1 MRLKLILCDV
11 AGLVSALLLAGCGM
25 DQMSTVTQNVD
36 SPAMAG
42 RAFGGQQP
50 IAGATISV
58 IAMGTTG
65 YGSTGTILASVTTDS
80 GGNFSFSPAA
90 YRCPQSDTPVY
101 LLGIGG
107 DSGSGENSSVVLGA
121 GLGTCAS
128 GKNSFTIMNEVT
140 TVGLAFTLAHFF
152 SPTLGGGNAENDW
165 FGGPSTTSGGTVQ
178 YSRGLV
184 NGNNVTIPTV
194 VFNAIGAANQ
204 TGTNS
209 SGTTFTVEWQK
220 INTMANILLSCVNS
234 SGSPNTTE
242 VRTPCGRLF
251 RYTRISSDLRP
262 SDTLQAAVQMALNP
276 LSNVT
281 ALFNSINS
289 TPAFIPYLSASPND
303 WTIGV
308 SYATPSLGLGVDNG
322 TQGTLDIDA
331 SGKIWFPSNGAANAG
346 AAYFDPVSQSF
357 NGPFNSTG
365 LVHPQQVAIDANGYA
380 WFNDSATS
388 TVAGYLVTAPATTQ
402 ALSLPNTVSNALTV
416 GGDNRINVG
425 ITNASVVELANI
437 SADRTSYTITP
448 GITYPYGV
456 TSMAGDRDDGDA
468 LSITSPGTTSMR
480 NYYVN
485 GSPPSSTQI
494 LLAND
499 DSGQVIYIGNDYLS
513 IRSYSGAGNA
523 DDGLCIFSL
532 GRCSNFRGG
541 LQNTAKGM
549 VIDGARNLWVAERAV
564 GGVLQVPVN
573 NPAASGGSVYLNPN
587 NGNNVPINEFLHG
600 TDNGGTATLPCGIGI
615 DVTGNVWMT
624 NAGCTT
630 TGCTPGSFTLTEII
644 GAATPT
650 ITPISAQ
657 ITGGIN
663 LVGTEPTN

>member
-1 MRLKLILCDV
+1 MRFRFLTAIFPAV
-11 AGLVSALLLAGCGM
+11 LLAGCG
-25 DQMSTVTQNVD
+25 VEKKLVKALNVD
-36 SPAMAG
+36 SPAVTG
-42 RAFGGQQP
+42 RAYGGQQP

-58 IAMGTTG
+58 IAMGTSG
-65 YGSTGTILASVTTDS
+65 YGSTGTVLASVTTDS

-121 GLGTCAS
+121 GLGNCAE
-128 GKNSFTIMNEVT
+128 GKDAFVIMNEVT
-140 TVGLAFTLAHFF
+140 TVSLAFTLAHFF
-152 SPTLGGGNAENDW
+152 STTVGGGNGENDW
-165 FGGPSTTSGGTVQ
+165 FGGPSTTSGGTVE
-178 YSRGLV
+178 YSKGLV
-184 NGNNVTIPTV
+184 MGNNVTLPTI
-194 VFNAIGAANQ
+194 VFNAIGAAHQ
-204 TGTNS
+204 TGTNA
-209 SGTTFTVEWQK
+209 SGTTYTVEWQK
-220 INTMANILLSCVNS
+220 MNTMANILLSCVNT

-242 VRTPCGRLF
+242 IRTPCGRLF
-251 RYTRISSDLRP
+251 RFTRISTSLRP

-276 LSNVT
+276 SSNVT
-281 ALFNSINS
+281 ALYNLINS
-289 TPAFIPYLSASPND
+289 TPAFIPYLSAPPND

-308 SYATPSLGLGVDNG
+308 SYTTPSLGLAVDTG

-331 SGKIWFPSNGAANAG
+331 SGKIWFPSNGATNAG
-346 AAYFDPVSQSF
+346 AAYFDPVSQTF

-380 WFNDSATS
+380 WYNDSATS
-388 TVAGYLVTAPATTQ
+388 TVAGYLVTAPMTTQ
-402 ALSLPNTVSNALTV
+402 AVSLPNTVSNALTV

-425 ITNASVVELANI
+425 ITNSSLYELANI
-437 SADRTSYTITP
+437 SADRSSYALTP
-448 GITYPYGV
+448 GIAYSFPV
-456 TSMAGDRDDGDA
+456 TSMAGDRNDGDA
-468 LSITSPGTTSMR
+468 LSITSAGTTQMR
-480 NYYVN
+480 SYYVTA
-485 GSPPSSTQI
+485 SPPSSTQFVV
-494 LLAND
+494 AND
-499 DSGQVIYIGNDYLS
+499 DSGQVIYIGNDFLAV
-513 IRSYSGAGNA
+513 RSYSGVGNA
-523 DDGLCIFSL
+523 NDGLCIFS
-532 GRCSNFRGG
+532 GSCHNFRGG

-564 GGVLQVPVN
+564 GGVLQIPVN
-573 NPAASGGSVYLNPN
+573 DPDASGGAVYLNPN
-587 NGNNVPINEFLHG
+587 GNNVPNNEFLHG

-630 TGCTPGSFTLTEII
+630 TGCTPGSFMLTEII

-657 ITGGIN
+657 IANGAN

>member
-1 MRLKLILCDV
+1 MERKL
-11 AGLVSALLLAGCGM
+11 AKAL
-25 DQMSTVTQNVD
+25 DVD
-36 SPAMAG
+36 SPAMEG
-42 RAFGGQQP
+42 RALGGQQP
-50 IAGATISV
+50 VAGATISV
-58 IAMGTTG
+58 IAMGTSG
-65 YGSTGTILASVTTDS
+65 YGSAGTVLASTTTDS
-80 GGNFSFSPAA
+80 GGNFHFDPAA

-107 DSGSGENSSVVLGA
+107 NSGAGNNASAVLGA
-121 GLGTCAS
+121 GLGTCAN
-128 GKNSFTIMNEVT
+128 GKNAFVIMNEVT

-152 SPTLGGGNAENDW
+152 STTLGGGNAENDW
-165 FGGPSTTSGGTVQ
+165 FGGPSTTSGGVVQ
-178 YSRGLV
+178 YSKGLV
-184 NGNNVTIPTV
+184 NGNNVTIPTI

-204 TGTNS
+204 TGTNA
-209 SGTTFTVEWQK
+209 SGTTYTVEYQK
-220 INTMANILLSCVNS
+220 MNTIANILLSCINS
-234 SGSPNTTE
+234 SGSVNTTE

-276 LSNVT
+276 LTNVT
-281 ALFNSINS
+281 ALFNLINS
-289 TPAFIPYLSASPND
+289 TPAFTPYLSAPPND

-308 SYATPSLGLGVDNG
+308 SYTTPSLGLGVDLG

-388 TVAGYLVTAPATTQ
+388 TVAGYLVTDPTMTQ

-416 GGDNRINVG
+416 GGDNRVNLG
-425 ITNASVVELANI
+425 ITNSSVVELANI

-448 GITYPYGV
+448 GITFPYGV
-456 TSMAGDRDDGDA
+456 TSMAGDRNDGDG
-468 LSITSPGTTSMR
+468 LSITSTGTTSMR

-499 DSGQVIYIGNDYLS
+499 DSGQVIYIGNDFLA

-523 DDGLCIFSL
+523 ADGLCIFSL
-532 GRCSNFRGG
+532 GNCHNFRGG

-573 NPAASGGSVYLNPN
+573 NPSRERRSRIP
-587 NGNNVPINEFLHG
+587 
-600 TDNGGTATLPCGIGI
+600 
-615 DVTGNVWMT
+615 
-624 NAGCTT
+624 
-630 TGCTPGSFTLTEII
+630 
-644 GAATPT
+644 
-650 ITPISAQ
+650 
-657 ITGGIN
+657 
-663 LVGTEPTN
+663 EPQREQRAD